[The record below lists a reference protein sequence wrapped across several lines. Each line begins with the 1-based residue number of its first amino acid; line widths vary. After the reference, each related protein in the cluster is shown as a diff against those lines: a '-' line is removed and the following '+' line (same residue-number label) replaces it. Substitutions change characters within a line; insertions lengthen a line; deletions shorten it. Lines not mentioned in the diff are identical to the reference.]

1 MISGIFFLETILV
14 FIQQFVFLQEIKTGW
29 NYNNRLQHAQ
39 QSLNI

>member
-14 FIQQFVFLQEIKTGW
+14 FIQQFVFLQEVKTGS
-29 NYNNRLQHAQ
+29 NYNNPLQHAQ

>member
-14 FIQQFVFLQEIKTGW
+14 FIQQFVFLQEVKTGS